1 MKLRTTR
8 VDLSIGF
15 CFEPCSSLQ
24 VVSKGVYFH
33 PLPVDEIAHYK
44 EELPANK
51 FNGLSLADAKLFSEL
66 RGMDKLHKA
75 DVIANMYKRSLN
87 IRSNV
92 SKNDF
97 LSHY

>member
-8 VDLSIGF
+8 VDLSLGY
-15 CFEPCSSLQ
+15 CFNPCSPLQ
-24 VVSKGVYFH
+24 VVSKGVFYH
-33 PLPVDEIAHYK
+33 PLPNDEMAHYK

-51 FNGLSLADAKLFSEL
+51 FNGLSLSDANLFGKL

-87 IRSNV
+87 IRSKV
-92 SKNDF
+92 SNNDF